1 MTTKKGLIIALS
13 IISAGGLGYFIWS
26 RVKIA
31 RLNKKISSVSEVE
44 NQISQIDI
52 SEDDIPADVSD
63 EPFLPDPSDDFSTDN
78 PTGSDGIDDPY
89 GEDFES
95 MILTTKVRA
104 NLRTDASTT
113 SRIIFT
119 FDPGET
125 FFINSKKSVGG
136 YTWYNVTDG
145 DRYNGWFREDVVI
158 LD

>member
-13 IISAGGLGYFIWS
+13 IISAGGVGYFIWS
-26 RVKIA
+26 RIKIA
-31 RLNKKISSVSEVE
+31 RLNKKISSVSQVE
-44 NQISQIDI
+44 EQISNIDI

-63 EPFLPDPSDDFSTDN
+63 EPFLPEPADDFSTDN
-78 PTGSDGIDDPY
+78 PRGADGIDDPY

-104 NLRTDASTT
+104 NLRTDASTS
-113 SRIIFT
+113 SRIIYT
-119 FDPGET
+119 FDPDET
-125 FFINSKKSVGG
+125 FFIISKKDVGG

-145 DRYNGWFREDVVI
+145 DRYTGWFREDVVT